1 MVVLLY
7 FPGLDQPSVNQN
19 VDEEINQYWYDDNH

>member
-7 FPGLDQPSVNQN
+7 FPGLNQPSVDKNI
-19 VDEEINQYWYDDNH
+19 DEEINQYWNDDNH

>member
-7 FPGLDQPSVNQN
+7 FPGFDQPSVDKNI
-19 VDEEINQYWYDDNH
+19 DEEINQYWNDNNH